1 MSAAG
6 GIGLRDTGDSSP
18 ATIHKCTVH
27 KQKNKALTQ
36 FQNTPF
42 LALGFEAVLQ
52 QKNPKTFKVNEK

>member
-27 KQKNKALTQ
+27 KQENKALTQ

-42 LALGFEAVLQ
+42 LALGFEAVFATKKP
-52 QKNPKTFKVNEK
+52 KNI